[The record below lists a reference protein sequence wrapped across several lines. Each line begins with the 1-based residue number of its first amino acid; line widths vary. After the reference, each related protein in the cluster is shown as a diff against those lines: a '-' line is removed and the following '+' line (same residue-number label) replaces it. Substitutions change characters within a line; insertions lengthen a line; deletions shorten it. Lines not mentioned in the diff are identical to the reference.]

1 MEGVL
6 DPVVRDIEAVLFAA
20 GRPLDLAS
28 LVRAAS
34 HAHPVGEQEVTAAV
48 GRLEGAFPVDGARG
62 FELTRLAEGWVFRT
76 NRLCEGALSAAFDF
90 GEDLRLSPAALETL
104 AIAAYLQPVSRPE
117 IAEIRGVN
125 SDSAVQTLVDR
136 ELILETGRRDD
147 AGGAILF
154 GTTRRFQVAFGLDGL
169 EQLPVLEGFAPGEA
183 ERDELKRR
191 LGLLLV
197 SPE

>member
-1 MEGVL
+1 V
-6 DPVVRDIEAVLFAA
+6 
-20 GRPLDLAS
+20 
-28 LVRAAS
+28 
-34 HAHPVGEQEVTAAV
+34 
-48 GRLEGAFPVDGARG
+48 
-62 FELTRLAEGWVFRT
+62 
-76 NRLCEGALSAAFDF
+76 
-90 GEDLRLSPAALETL
+90 
-104 AIAAYLQPVSRPE
+104 AYLQPVSRPE

-169 EQLPVLEGFAPGEA
+169 EQLPALEGFAPGEA
-183 ERDELKRR
+183 ERDELRRR
-191 LGLLLV
+191 LGLLV

>member
-1 MEGVL
+1 MEGAL
-6 DPVVRDIEAVLFAA
+6 DPLVRDLEAVLFAA
-20 GRPLDLAS
+20 GRPLDLAA

-34 HAHPVGEQEVTAAV
+34 HAHPVGEQEVTAAL
-48 GRLEGAFPVDGARG
+48 GRLTAAFPVDGTRG
-62 FELTRLAEGWVFRT
+62 FELARLAEGWVFRT

-104 AIAAYLQPVSRPE
+104 AIVAYLQPVSRPE

-136 ELILETGRRDD
+136 ELLLETGRRDD

-169 EQLPVLEGFAPGEA
+169 EQLPALEGFAPGEA
-183 ERDELKRR
+183 ERDELRRR
-191 LGLLLV
+191 LGLLV

>member
-1 MEGVL
+1 VEEAL
-6 DPVVRDIEAVLFAA
+6 DPLVRDLEAVLFAA
-20 GRPLDLAS
+20 GRPLDLAA
-28 LVRAAS
+28 LVQAAS
-34 HAHPVGEQEVTAAV
+34 HAYPAGEQEVTAAL
-48 GRLEGAFPVDGARG
+48 GRLEAAFPVDGARG

-76 NRLCEGALSAAFDF
+76 NRLCEGALSAAFDVA
-90 GEDLRLSPAALETL
+90 GELRLSPAALETL
-104 AIAAYLQPVSRPE
+104 AIVAYLQPVSRPE

-147 AGGAILF
+147 GGGAILF

-169 EQLPVLEGFAPGEA
+169 EELPALEGFTPGEA
-183 ERDELKRR
+183 ERDELRRR
-191 LGLLLV
+191 LGLLV

>member
-1 MEGVL
+1 VEEGL
-6 DPVVRDIEAVLFAA
+6 DSVVRDLEAVLFAA

-34 HAHPVGEQEVTAAV
+34 HTRPVGEREITAALTS
-48 GRLEGAFPVDGARG
+48 LEAGFPVDGERG

-90 GEDLRLSPAALETL
+90 GEDLRLSPAAFETL
-104 AIAAYLQPVSRPE
+104 AIIAYLQPVSRPE

-136 ELILETGRRDD
+136 ELVLETGRRDE

-169 EQLPVLEGFAPGEA
+169 DRLPVLEGFAAGEA
-183 ERDELKRR
+183 ERDELRRR
-191 LGLLLV
+191 LGLLV

>member
-1 MEGVL
+1 MGETL
-6 DPVVRDIEAVLFAA
+6 DPLVRDLEAVLFAA
-20 GRPLDLAS
+20 GRPLDLAA

-34 HAHPVGEQEVTAAV
+34 HAYEAAEQEVTAAL
-48 GRLEGAFPVDGARG
+48 GRLEATYPVDGARG
-62 FELTRLAEGWVFRT
+62 FEVTRLAEGWVFRT

-104 AIAAYLQPVSRPE
+104 AIVAYLQPVSRPE

-147 AGGAILF
+147 AGGALLF

-169 EQLPVLEGFAPGEA
+169 QKLPALEGFTPEEA
-183 ERDELKRR
+183 ERDELRRR
-191 LGLLLV
+191 LGLLV

>member
-1 MEGVL
+1 VEEAL
-6 DPVVRDIEAVLFAA
+6 DPLARDLEAVLFAA
-20 GRPLDLAS
+20 GRPVDLAT

-34 HAHPVGEQEVTAAV
+34 HARAAAEPEVTAAL
-48 GRLEGAFPVDGARG
+48 GRLETAFPVDGPRG

-104 AIAAYLQPVSRPE
+104 AIVAYLQPVSRPE

-125 SDSAVQTLVDR
+125 SDSAVQTLVER
-136 ELILETGRRDD
+136 ELVLETGRRDD

-169 EQLPVLEGFAPGEA
+169 EQLPALEGFVPGEA
-183 ERDELKRR
+183 EQDELRRR
-191 LGLLLV
+191 LGLLV

>member
-1 MEGVL
+1 VVDAL
-6 DPVVRDIEAVLFAA
+6 DPLVRDLEAVLFAA
-20 GRPLDLAS
+20 GRPLDLSA

-34 HAHPVGEQEVTAAV
+34 HARPAGEQEVTAAL
-48 GRLEGAFPVDGARG
+48 GRLEAAFPVDGRRG

-76 NRLCEGALSAAFDF
+76 NRLCEGALSAVFDF

-104 AIAAYLQPVSRPE
+104 AIIAYLQPVSRPE

-169 EQLPVLEGFAPGEA
+169 ERLPALEGFAPGEA
-183 ERDELKRR
+183 ERDELRRR
-191 LGLLLV
+191 LGLLV

>member
-1 MEGVL
+1 MEGGL
-6 DPVVRDIEAVLFAA
+6 DRVVRDLEAVLFAA

-48 GRLEGAFPVDGARG
+48 GRLEATFPVDGARG

-76 NRLCEGALSAAFDF
+76 NRLCERALSAAFDF
-90 GEDLRLSPAALETL
+90 EEDLRLSPAALETL
-104 AIAAYLQPVSRPE
+104 AIVAYLQPVSRPE

-125 SDSAVQTLVDR
+125 SDSAAQTLVDR
-136 ELILETGRRDD
+136 ELIIEIGRRDD

-191 LGLLLV
+191 LGLLV